1 MKKECE
7 RVMKDYLIKGATIVN
22 HDGELLA
29 DVLVK
34 DGIIARINQ
43 NIEEEG
49 VQIIDAKGLYLLPGG
64 IDAHTHMEMAFG
76 GTYSSD
82 DYFNGGEAAL
92 AGGITSYI
100 DYAIQRGDDTILETL
115 EKRLELVKKE
125 KPRADVFF
133 HVAVTKLNDKI
144 LDEFPLLNEHG
155 IHSLKCFMVYKREG
169 MQIAPDDIA
178 KIMLKA
184 KPYGI
189 MINIHAEDVDQ
200 IDANIDKFVSEG
212 KLDCYHHYLSRDES
226 VECAG
231 DKIVIDLVRKT
242 GAPAYIV
249 HLANEEGVKLA
260 RAAKEEGLPLLVET
274 CPQYLAFTDEVY
286 KDPIK
291 GLDFVCS
298 PPIKGKKSQDEL
310 WRAIE
315 DGTIDTVATDH
326 CPFYHEEKLWG
337 KDDFR
342 KIPNGCGGIQY
353 LYTYMLSE
361 AIKRDIPLS
370 RIVSLVSYNPARI
383 FKLKNKGAIEVGK
396 DADLVL
402 FSKDGEHKISKE
414 EDVSRADTNIYEG
427 LSLRGRIV
435 QVYKK

>member
-82 DYFNGGEAAL
+82 DYFSGGEAAL

-260 RAAKEEGLPLLVET
+260 RAAKKEGLPLSVET
-274 CPQYLAFTDEVY
+274 CPQYLAFTEEVY

-353 LYTYMLSE
+353 LYTYLLSE

-414 EDVSRADTNIYEG
+414 EDVSRANTNIYEG
-427 LSLRGRIV
+427 LSIRGHIV